1 MELKIFFDK
10 VDEQVYENNLD
21 QSSFLHHI
29 SIHNENFP
37 DWQNAKIVLIGL
49 TEHRES
55 IGNEGIENAP
65 DEIRKSLYSL
75 KRNAKY
81 VKIADL
87 GNLRNGHTVEET
99 RLRIKEICEIL
110 IEKDI
115 FVILLGGTQD
125 LALGQYLAYEK
136 TEKMISIVTVD
147 AVVNLFSEND
157 EPESSNHLHHI
168 ISHEPNYLFHLSH
181 LASQSFLNDVS
192 VQETMEKLHFENIR
206 IGQMREN
213 FTEAE
218 PIIRQADMLNFD
230 ICSIKKADAPANKNA
245 NVYGLTAEEACQI
258 AWYAGLNDKLSS
270 AGIYEFNP
278 TFDKDSQTAFV
289 IATMVWYLIE
299 GFNHRKND
307 VDFESNQFMRYMVSI
322 GKNPEQIIVFYKS
335 KLSEKWWME
344 VPYPTNSNSKM
355 ENKSVV
361 PCSYS
366 DYETALN
373 GELPDR
379 WVLMH
384 NKLF

>member
-21 QSSFLHHI
+21 QSSFFHHI
-29 SIHNENFP
+29 SIHNDNFP
-37 DWQNAKIVLIGL
+37 DWQNSKIVLFGL
-49 TEHRES
+49 TEHREN
-55 IGNEGIENAP
+55 IGNEGIENGP
-65 DEIRKSLYSL
+65 NEIRNSLYSL

-87 GNLRNGHTVEET
+87 GNLRIGHTVEET

-115 FVILLGGTQD
+115 FVILIGGTQD
-125 LALGQYLAYEK
+125 LALGQYWAYEK
-136 TEKMISIVTVD
+136 TEKMISVVTVD

-157 EPESSNHLHHI
+157 EPDSFNHLHHI

-213 FTEAE
+213 FTETE
-218 PIIRQADMLNFD
+218 PIIRQADMLSFD
-230 ICSIKKADAPANKNA
+230 ISSIKKADAPGNKNA

-258 AWYAGLNDKLSS
+258 AWYAGLNDKLST

-278 TFDKDSQTAFV
+278 TFDKDNQTAFV
-289 IATMVWYLIE
+289 IATMVWYLID

-307 VDFESNQFMRYMVSI
+307 LDFESNQFMRYMVSI

-344 VPYPTNSNSKM
+344 VPYPANSNSKM
-355 ENKSVV
+355 ENKSII

-373 GELPDR
+373 SELPDR

>member
-10 VDEQVYENNLD
+10 IDEQVYENNLD

-29 SIHNENFP
+29 SIHNEKFP
-37 DWQNAKIVLIGL
+37 DWQQSKIVLIGL
-49 TEHRES
+49 TEHREC
-55 IGNEGIENAP
+55 IGNDGIENAP
-65 DEIRKSLYSL
+65 DEIRKSLYQL
-75 KRNAKY
+75 KRNAIH

-87 GNLRNGHTVEET
+87 GNLRNGHTVDET

-110 IEKDI
+110 IEKNI

-147 AVVNLFSEND
+147 AIVNLFSETD
-157 EPESSNHLHHI
+157 EPESLNHLHHI

-213 FTEAE
+213 FTETE
-218 PIIRQADMLNFD
+218 PVIRQADMLNFD
-230 ICSIKKADAPANKNA
+230 ISSIKKADAPGNKNA

-258 AWYAGLNDKLSS
+258 AWYAGLSDKLST

-278 TFDKDSQTAFV
+278 TFDKDKQTAFV
-289 IATMVWYLIE
+289 IATMVWYLID
-299 GFNHRKND
+299 GFNHRKGD
-307 VDFESNQFMRYMVSI
+307 IDFESNQFMRYMVSI

-335 KLSEKWWME
+335 KRSEKWWIE
-344 VPYPTNSNSKM
+344 VPYPANVNSKM
-355 ENKSVV
+355 ENKSII

-373 GELPDR
+373 SELPDR
-379 WVLMH
+379 WLLMH

>member
-29 SIHNENFP
+29 SIHNDNFP
-37 DWQNAKIVLIGL
+37 DWQNSKIVLIGL
-49 TEHRES
+49 TEHRENS
-55 IGNEGIENAP
+55 GNEGIENAP

-87 GNLRNGHTVEET
+87 GNLRIGHTVEET

-213 FTEAE
+213 FTETE

-230 ICSIKKADAPANKNA
+230 ISSIKKADAPGNKNA

-258 AWYAGLNDKLSS
+258 AWYSGLNDKLSS
-270 AGIYEFNP
+270 AGIYGFNP
-278 TFDKDSQTAFV
+278 TFDKDKQTAFV
-289 IATMVWYLIE
+289 IATMVWYLID
-299 GFNHRKND
+299 GYNHRKND

-344 VPYPTNSNSKM
+344 VPYPANSNSKM
-355 ENKSVV
+355 ENKSII

-373 GELPDR
+373 GELPNR